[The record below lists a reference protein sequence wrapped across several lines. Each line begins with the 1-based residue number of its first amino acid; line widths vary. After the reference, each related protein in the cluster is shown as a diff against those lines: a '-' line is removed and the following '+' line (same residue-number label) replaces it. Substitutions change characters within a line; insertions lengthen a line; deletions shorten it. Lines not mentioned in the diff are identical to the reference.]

1 MLSFSIIP
9 TTFAITV
16 VTTQTP
22 ERQNGLEAVEVAIAK
37 VQEVITG
44 LGGMFKVHMGVS
56 N

>member
-1 MLSFSIIP
+1 MLLFSIIP
-9 TTFAITV
+9 ITFAV
-16 VTTQTP
+16 VTTQTS

-44 LGGMFKVHMGVS
+44 LGGMFKVHMAVS